1 MIWMPC
7 LYINLLTTNGLILI
21 LYQNCDFF
29 IFFDS
34 KKCAFFE
41 GKWQKKKPF
50 LIKKMPFASQQAIA
64 CAVFR

>member
-7 LYINLLTTNGLILI
+7 LYVNLLTTNGLILI

-41 GKWQKKKPF
+41 GKWQKKSPF
-50 LIKKMPFASQQAIA
+50 
-64 CAVFR
+64 